1 MSEILFSPGRRVHFV
16 GIAGSGMSGIASIL
30 LGRGVVVTGS
40 DNQEQSSLEPLRSSG
55 ARIFIGHDAKNI
67 EGAQILVTSSAIP
80 RNNPEVA
87 AAEKDGLPILGR
99 AEALAELLVGRRSIA
114 VAGTHGKTTTSG
126 MLAWTLAAM
135 GEDPS
140 FVIGSKIQGLNSG
153 SGDGSGDVFV
163 VEADE
168 SDGSFMRYRPL
179 GAVITNLELDHVD
192 NFKNLEEVRR
202 AFQEFVKTV
211 RTFLILCGNDA
222 ELAKLEIPSTLRTVT
237 YGIAEA
243 GKESFDL
250 QLSNLLLSP
259 RSSSASISWRGR
271 PLGTL
276 TLSISGRHN
285 LLNAGAVI
293 ATLLELGFERQRIL
307 TALASFQGTSRRF
320 EFKGE
325 IAGIRVID
333 DYGHHPTEIQATL
346 AMARSYM
353 ANVGRLVVIFQPHRF
368 SRTAVFHREFATALT
383 EADLIF
389 LTDIY
394 AASEAPIEGVT
405 AGLIASEIPQEKV
418 YYLSNRE
425 ELISQLISKME
436 PGDLVLTL
444 GAGDVTHLAG
454 EILERLHERNS

>member
-1 MSEILFSPGRRVHFV
+1 
-16 GIAGSGMSGIASIL
+16 
-30 LGRGVVVTGS
+30 
-40 DNQEQSSLEPLRSSG
+40 
-55 ARIFIGHDAKNI
+55 
-67 EGAQILVTSSAIP
+67 
-80 RNNPEVA
+80 
-87 AAEKDGLPILGR
+87 
-99 AEALAELLVGRRSIA
+99 
-114 VAGTHGKTTTSG
+114 
-126 MLAWTLAAM
+126 
-135 GEDPS
+135 
-140 FVIGSKIQGLNSG
+140 
-153 SGDGSGDVFV
+153 

-202 AFQEFVKTV
+202 AFQDFVKTV

-222 ELAKLEIPSTLRTVT
+222 ELATLEIPSTLRTVT

-293 ATLLELGFERQRIL
+293 ATLLELGFESQRIL

-325 IAGIRVID
+325 IAGITVID

-405 AGLIASEIPQEKV
+405 AGLIASDIPQEKV

-425 ELISQLISKME
+425 ELISQLISQME